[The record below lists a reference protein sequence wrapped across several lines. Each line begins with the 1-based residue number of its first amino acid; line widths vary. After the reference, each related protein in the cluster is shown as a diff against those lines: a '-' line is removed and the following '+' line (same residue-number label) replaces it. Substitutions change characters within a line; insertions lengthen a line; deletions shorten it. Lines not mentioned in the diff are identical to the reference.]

1 MTKLPED
8 PPRAVS
14 EVSKKA
20 RQADYG
26 EVELRV
32 EEEEEEDEPEID
44 YEVEKILDY

>member
-1 MTKLPED
+1 MTKLHED

-20 RQADYG
+20 RHADYG

-32 EEEEEEDEPEID
+32 EEEEEEEEID